1 MRPVVTT
8 AARGSTTAVLCPSAR
23 FTRHVCGS
31 GFFGQPP
38 LAGHDPSLSP
48 EVPEERPGQGWERA
62 AEPAAQLT
70 TTEPQRRSLR
80 GRFSRTRRIGTC
92 SPKHSWPWVELAV
105 SDDETGRREGH
116 GACDARP
123 AGCAEPFAEPWPPGG
138 PPWHRCPEQGGEEDR
153 GRRQQRPP
161 GHAQRGLAR
170 TRRPRQGDDPPR
182 PAAARSRASRS
193 SPSTSSRPTNGKPVT
208 MAVLAG
214 PCGRPVF
221 APASSVGRR
230 YADREASA
238 VRSGGRDG

>member
-8 AARGSTTAVLCPSAR
+8 AARGTTTAVLCPSAR

-105 SDDETGRREGH
+105 SDDETGRREGT
-116 GACDARP
+116 ARATP
-123 AGCAEPFAEPWPPGG
+123 A
-138 PPWHRCPEQGGEEDR
+138 
-153 GRRQQRPP
+153 RR
-161 GHAQRGLAR
+161 
-170 TRRPRQGDDPPR
+170 
-182 PAAARSRASRS
+182 AARSRSPSPGHRAVHPGIDVRNRAGKRTADAGSNVHRATRSGVLPAPAAPVRVTTRPGPRRRARAPPVAHRVRPRVPRTGNPSPWQS
-193 SPSTSSRPTNGKPVT
+193 SPVPVGDPSSPRPQ
-208 MAVLAG
+208 A
-214 PCGRPVF
+214 
-221 APASSVGRR
+221 
-230 YADREASA
+230 
-238 VRSGGRDG
+238 